1 MEMEKWMHGA
11 KLSCDRREPASSPL
25 LQAELISSR
34 DLYLVEL
41 GDPWNKSLEIKLIRT
56 DAQGCCQI
64 YVREDNDSDFF
75 FYLFSA
81 GNSFPANSVFS

>member
-1 MEMEKWMHGA
+1 MHGA

-41 GDPWNKSLEIKLIRT
+41 GDPWNKSREIKLIRT
-56 DAQGCCQI
+56 DAQRCCQI

-75 FYLFSA
+75 FLPLFSWQPL
-81 GNSFPANSVFS
+81 SC